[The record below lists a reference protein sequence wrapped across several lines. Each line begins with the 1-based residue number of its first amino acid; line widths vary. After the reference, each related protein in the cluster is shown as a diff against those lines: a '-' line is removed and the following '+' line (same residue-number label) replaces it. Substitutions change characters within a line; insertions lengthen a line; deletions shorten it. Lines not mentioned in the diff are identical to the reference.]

1 MKTDRNISVGV
12 PVALLTV
19 ALLFLV
25 LVQFVHFEFFLHLAA
40 IPLEVL
46 LAVFIIERILERRA
60 ARSKRRQLMFIKS
73 TMFRSEM
80 RNLFLANFEALK
92 APRLTMSSIRRASLE
107 ELRRMRRDAET
118 VEYKSLPAM
127 EPVIMEYVRAR
138 GVWLA
143 FMERAITFDFEE
155 IFNDM
160 IFILHFI
167 SDVAAFK
174 ENNPKKLFIL
184 EARSKKPVMDKA
196 RRILSDGIQRF
207 LDYAIEL
214 KEKRPDLFEEMMED
228 YEASA
233 LLRRA

>member
-1 MKTDRNISVGV
+1 MNTDRNISVGV
-12 PVALLTV
+12 PIALLAA

-60 ARSKRRQLMFIKS
+60 ARAKRRQLMFIKS

-80 RNLFLANFEALK
+80 RNLFLANFDALK
-92 APRLTMSSIRRASLE
+92 TPRLTMSSIRRASLE
-107 ELRRMRRDAET
+107 ELRRMRREAER

-127 EPVIMEYVRAR
+127 EPVITEYVRAR

-196 RRILSDGIQRF
+196 RKILSDGIQRF

>member
-1 MKTDRNISVGV
+1 MKTDRSLGV
-12 PVALLTV
+12 PVALLAA
-19 ALLFLV
+19 ALFFLV
-25 LVQFVHFEFFLHLAA
+25 IAQFIHFEFFLHLAA

-60 ARSKRRQLMFIKS
+60 GRAKRRQLMFIKS

-80 RNLFLANFEALK
+80 RNLFLANFDALK
-92 APRLTMSSIRRASLE
+92 TPRFSMSDIRRAPLE
-107 ELRRMRRDAET
+107 ELRRMRREAET
-118 VEYKSLPAM
+118 VEYKSLQAM

-138 GVWLA
+138 GVWLS

-160 IFILHFI
+160 ISILHFI

-174 ENNPKKLFIL
+174 EAYPKKLYVL
-184 EARSKKPVMDKA
+184 EARGKKRDMEIA
-196 RRILSDGIQRF
+196 RRILQDGIRRF

-214 KEKRPDLFEEMMED
+214 KEKKPELFEEMMED